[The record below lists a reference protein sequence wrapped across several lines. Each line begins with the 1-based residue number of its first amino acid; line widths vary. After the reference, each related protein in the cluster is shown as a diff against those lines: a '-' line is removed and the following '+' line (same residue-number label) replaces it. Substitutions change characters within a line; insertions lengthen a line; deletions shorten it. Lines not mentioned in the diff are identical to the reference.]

1 MTRTLEWKAGVYLSE
16 EDGTT
21 KAKAVLDTGVT
32 RLTGRGVARCNPQD
46 VDVPEIGDELA
57 ASRAMSD
64 LADQLMRLADRGLEA
79 VGAGEGEQTAADAA
93 QPKPGVSGYGW
104 PDVTE

>member
-1 MTRTLEWKAGVYLSE
+1 MKRTLEWKVGLFLSE

-21 KAKAVLDTGVT
+21 KARAVLETGT
-32 RLTGRGVARCNPQD
+32 ATLTGHGTAHCNPQD

-64 LADQLMRLADRGLEA
+64 LAGQLMRVADDDLEA
-79 VGAGEGEQTAADAA
+79 VGAGPGDGRTSAD
-93 QPKPGVSGYGW
+93 GGW
-104 PDVTE
+104 TDTSM